1 MLTMESMKTSEAIK
15 SFDGVANLAKALGI
29 TTAAIYQWGEEVPAL
44 RSYQIR
50 DLVQKD
56 SKAAPDIDTN
66 HKEAA

>member
-1 MLTMESMKTSEAIK
+1 MKTSEAIK

-44 RSYQIR
+44 RDYQIR
-50 DLVQKD
+50 ELLN
-56 SKAAPDIDTN
+56 APPYTGADRRHDNDTN